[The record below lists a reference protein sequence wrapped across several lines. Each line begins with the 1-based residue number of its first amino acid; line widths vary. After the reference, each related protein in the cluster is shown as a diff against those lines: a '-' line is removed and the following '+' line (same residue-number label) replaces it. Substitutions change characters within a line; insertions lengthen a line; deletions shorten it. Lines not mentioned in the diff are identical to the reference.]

1 MTELVSEYG
10 YASEGESF
18 SLADKDEVWIMEMI
32 GKVIQHTTM
41 RRIIWMWMAY
51 WSQSFS
57 WCVLWAPSWC
67 VCQGHGEKGA
77 VWVAVRVPDGY
88 VSSHANQARIRTFAR
103 DSPEE
108 VLFAQ
113 DVVDFAR

>member
-1 MTELVSEYG
+1 MCIWLYWF
-10 YASEGESF
+10 ESF
-18 SLADKDEVWIMEMI
+18 SCACGGPLL
-32 GKVIQHTTM
+32 G
-41 RRIIWMWMAY
+41 
-51 WSQSFS
+51 
-57 WCVLWAPSWC
+57 
-67 VCQGHGEKGA
+67 QGHGEKGA